1 MKFTLVDSVLEHS
14 EDRIRTVKA
23 VSAAEEY
30 LADHFPG
37 FPILPGVFM
46 LEAMVQAARRLLS
59 GRSNDR
65 LVLGEVRALRY
76 GAMVHPGDA
85 LIVDIDGIKT
95 LDDGSFQCRGTA
107 TVRRIAEASPA
118 DESRTET
125 AVSGKFTM
133 RPIRVRASATDASPG
148 ACP

>member
-1 MKFTLVDSVLEHS
+1 MKFTLVDSVLEQT

-46 LEAMVQAARRLLS
+46 LEAMVQAARRLLA
-59 GRSNDR
+59 GRTNDR

-76 GAMVHPGDA
+76 GAMVHPGDT
-85 LIVDIDGIKT
+85 LIVEVQDVRPAEG
-95 LDDGSFQCRGTA
+95 GAFQCRGSA
-107 TVRRIAEASPA
+107 TVRRAGEQISS
-118 DESRTET
+118 DDT

-133 RPIRVRASATDASPG
+133 RPLRVRASATDAFAG
-148 ACP
+148 ATP